1 MRVSLGIG
9 DNRLEVE
16 DQTYPDKSPAA
27 LNESCRRGE
36 EAIKE
41 IHKFHVR
48 EIKMPKEKTKLV
60 VASTTSTQNSGLFD
74 ILIPEYEKSTK
85 YNVKVEIIAV
95 GTGKAIRI
103 AKKGEADLLFV
114 HDPFREE
121 KFVAEGYGVNRRS
134 VMHNDFVIIGPAKDP
149 AGIKGL
155 KSAVEVFEEIAEKGS
170 PFVSRGDDSGTNIK
184 ELDIWDDAG
193 INPKGKGWYFEAG
206 ANMGDTL
213 LVAKQKEAYT
223 LTDMGTFLNYES
235 RINLKILFRDD
246 PVLRNNYSVIAVN
259 PDRFPEAKYREAMDF
274 IAFVTSPEG
283 QRLIATYRKHGVN
296 LFYPDAMSLVMGGKK

>member
-1 MRVSLGIG
+1 MSR
-9 DNRLEVE
+9 
-16 DQTYPDKSPAA
+16 
-27 LNESCRRGE
+27 
-36 EAIKE
+36 
-41 IHKFHVR
+41 
-48 EIKMPKEKTKLV
+48 EKTKLI

-74 ILIPEYEKSTK
+74 ILIPAYEKSTK
-85 YNVKVEIIAV
+85 YDVKVEIIAV

-103 AKKGEADLLFV
+103 AKKGEADMLFV

-121 KFVAEGYGVNRRS
+121 KFVAEGYGVNRRP
-134 VMHNDFVIIGPAKDP
+134 VMHNEFVIVGPGKDP
-149 AGIKGL
+149 AEIKRL
-155 KSAVEVFEEIAEKGS
+155 KSAIEAFEEIAEKGS
-170 PFVSRGDDSGTNIK
+170 SFVSRSDDSGTNIK

-213 LVAKQKEAYT
+213 TVANQKSAYT

-235 RINLKILFRDD
+235 KLALKILFKGD

-259 PDRFPEAKYREAMDF
+259 PGKYPKVKYREAMDF

-283 QRLIATYRKHGVN
+283 QHLIATYKKHGVN
-296 LFYPDAMSLVMGGKK
+296 LFYPDALPLVMKEKH